1 MSGVDEYLEALPDP
15 LREIAERVR
24 RVNDAELG
32 EGRMWHGHP
41 VWMIGSTPV
50 SLLKAYTLYVTFGL
64 FQGRSI
70 EDPSGRLEAGSR
82 EMSSVRL
89 RSVADVDGP
98 LFASWLRQAN
108 ALARV

>member
-1 MSGVDEYLEALPDP
+1 MAEVQEYLEALPEP

-41 VWMIGSTPV
+41 VWLIGSAPV
-50 SLLKAYTLYVTFGL
+50 TLIKAYTLYVTFGF
-64 FQGRSI
+64 FQGQAI
-70 EDPSGRLEAGSR
+70 DDESGRLEPGSR
-82 EMSSVRL
+82 EMASVRL
-89 RSVADVDGP
+89 RNVDDFDGP
-98 LFASWLRQAN
+98 LFAAWLRQAN

>member
-1 MSGVDEYLEALPDP
+1 MADVEDYLAALPEP

-41 VWMIGSTPV
+41 VWMIGATPV
-50 SLLKAYTLYVTFGL
+50 ALIKAYTLYVTFGL
-64 FQGRSI
+64 FQGRAI
-70 EDPSGRLEAGSR
+70 DDESGRLEPGSR
-82 EMSSVRL
+82 EMASVRL
-89 RSVADVDGP
+89 RRVDDVDGP